1 MKKKPKK
8 QLYLIHN
15 VESLSLEIVGGPFA
29 TEREREEALI
39 ELVSVTSGLKTH
51 GTDSMH
57 ALDIKD
63 GKPAIADYVGGY
75 MENIRW
81 VANGS
86 KEDEKPSAWETPCFA
101 LLTRKKIEKRLA
113 SK

>member
-1 MKKKPKK
+1 MKTKLKK

-15 VESLSLEIVGGPFA
+15 VDSLSLEIVGGPFA

-51 GTDSMH
+51 GTDTVH
-57 ALDIKD
+57 ALDIKG

-81 VANGS
+81 IADGC
-86 KEDEKPSAWETPCFA
+86 KEDEKPSTWQTPGFA
-101 LLTRKKIEKRLA
+101 LLTHKKMEKRLA

>member
-15 VESLSLEIVGGPFA
+15 VDSLSLEVVAGPFA
-29 TEREREEALI
+29 TERKREEVLI
-39 ELVSVTSGLKTH
+39 ELVSRTSGLQTH
-51 GTDSMH
+51 GMDTVH
-57 ALDIKD
+57 ALDIKAE
-63 GKPAIADYVGGY
+63 KPAIADYVGGY

-81 VANGS
+81 VANGC

-101 LLTRKKIEKRLA
+101 LLTRKKIERRLA

>member
-1 MKKKPKK
+1 MKKKFKK

-15 VESLSLEIVGGPFA
+15 VECISLEISSGPFA

-39 ELVSVTSGLKTH
+39 ELVSVTSGLQTN
-51 GTDSMH
+51 GTDTVH

-63 GKPAIADYVGGY
+63 GKPAIGDYIGGY

-81 VANGS
+81 VADGC
-86 KEDEKPSAWETPCFA
+86 KTEGKPSHWETPGFA
-101 LLTRKKIEKRLA
+101 LLTRKKIEKKLA
-113 SK
+113 CR